1 MPEASTPSGVSEAA
15 YKPDADAIIPRV
27 SMQEQGFVG
36 LRVLN
41 RHVLEETQLAFR
53 YPAFIRTVNEMRNN
67 PTVGAALNVYRFFMT
82 RVRWHVEPHPE
93 SSPIDKERAKIVE
106 TMMHDMDTSWDDFIS
121 TVIPYLEYG
130 FAINEKV
137 FRRRLKR
144 NGSKYNDG
152 LVGLKRLA
160 TRSQDTIWG
169 WIFNKDHSEIV
180 ACQQT
185 LKNMEYGY
193 LYADRLNDQGFITID
208 RDKFLLFTTNSTKN
222 NPEGNSILK
231 NIYLA
236 YKQLSILQEQQ
247 LIGIA
252 KDVQGILKIEAPV
265 EYFDPNGSANAQAT
279 LKAFQNIIDN
289 YNAGQ
294 QRGLLVP
301 NMIDEATKQP
311 KFSYSLMEAKGN
323 SKYDTAEII
332 KAYQQDILTALNVDI
347 LRLGADGGGSF
358 SLAEAKTSVLA
369 LAIDSKLKEIQSTLN
384 QDLMRDLYKFNGWD
398 MTNMA
403 KFVYSDIQALDLN
416 DYSAA
421 IQRIFAVGAIEVDRE
436 VLNSVRKSLGVA
448 ELPEDEPVD
457 KDKLSTN
464 MSNVESKSGSG
475 MAVGNAGNSGT
486 AKIGGSGKSTDKS
499 IANKENAP

>member
-1 MPEASTPSGVSEAA
+1 MSEAKA
-15 YKPDADAIIPRV
+15 PEGALDAAMKPDKDAVIPRV
-27 SMQEQGFVG
+27 TMQEQGFVG
-36 LRVLN
+36 LRVSN
-41 RHVLEETQLAFR
+41 RHILEDTQLAFR
-53 YPAFIRTVNEMRNN
+53 YPAFIRTINEMRNN

-82 RVRWHVEPHPE
+82 RVRWKVEA
-93 SSPIDKERAKIVE
+93 SVDATPIEKERAKLIAS
-106 TMMHDMDTSWDDFIS
+106 MMDDMDHSWDDFIS

-152 LVGLKRLA
+152 LVGLRRLA

-169 WIFNKDHSEIV
+169 WRFNQDHSEIV

-193 LYADRLNDQGFITID
+193 LYMDRVNDQGFIEID
-208 RDKFLLFTTNSTKN
+208 RDKFLLFTTNATKN

-236 YKQLSILQEQQ
+236 YKQLTLLQEQQ
-247 LIGIA
+247 LVGIA

-265 EYFDPNGSANAQAT
+265 EYFDPNASANILASMA
-279 LKAFQNIIDN
+279 AFQNIIDN
-289 YNAGQ
+289 YNAGT

-301 NMIDEATKQP
+301 SFIDEVTKQN
-311 KFSYSLMEAKGN
+311 KFSYSLMESKGN
-323 SKYDTAEII
+323 SKYDTAAII

-369 LAIDSKLKEIQSTLN
+369 LAIDSKLKEIQNVLN
-384 QDLMRDLYKFNGWD
+384 QDLMRDLYRYNGWD

-403 KFVYSDIQALDLN
+403 KFTYSDIEDVDMN

-421 IQRIFAVGAIEVDRE
+421 WQRISATG
-436 VLNSVRKSLGVA
+436 GVEITRDVFNRTA
-448 ELPEDEPVD
+448 RVMGWEEKPADEPID
-457 KDKLSTN
+457 KESLSTN
-464 MSNVESKSGSG
+464 MAGVSSKSGSG
-475 MAVGNAGNSGT
+475 LEVGNASNSGT
-486 AKIGGSGKSTDKS
+486 AKIGGKSSGESAS